1 MATIVS
7 AVASTHNPRIFWNR
21 DQAEKAEMERLEA
34 AFATV
39 RDLLAESRP
48 DVLVVMAN
56 DHIDGLFFDNMPTF
70 SVVTSPRAAGP
81 HWYEAEIMKLPTY
94 DAAVATEGA
103 RRLLRSG
110 REEGIYFSELRNFKV
125 DHAFTLP
132 LSYIR
137 PKADLPII
145 PIVTNTFGYPLAS
158 QDRWFE
164 FGAFLRNEIAHWPR
178 EMRVA
183 VVASFN
189 LAVEVGGPLAG
200 KTDPAFTRW
209 LTEQMAAG
217 NAEEM
222 VRTLT
227 VPNLVRQGNSTA
239 EFLNYIA
246 LLGVLGDQPPGFIE
260 TKPVQGVGTCP
271 VAYWTLG

>member
-21 DQAEKAEMERLEA
+21 DQAETADMERLEG
-34 AFATV
+34 AFAAT

-48 DVLVVMAN
+48 DILVVLAN
-56 DHIDGLFFDNMPTF
+56 DHVDGLFFDNMPTF

-94 DAAVATEGA
+94 DAAVAGEA
-103 RRLLRSG
+103 AHRLLRSG
-110 REEGIYFSELRNFKV
+110 REEGIYFSELRSFKI

-137 PKADLPII
+137 PKADIPIV

-158 QDRWFE
+158 QNRWFD
-164 FGAFLRNEIAHWPR
+164 FGVFLRNEIAQWPKDL
-178 EMRVA
+178 RVS

-200 KTDPAFTRW
+200 NTDPEFTRW
-209 LTEQMAAG
+209 LTQQMTTGAAETMI
-217 NAEEM
+217 N
-222 VRTLT
+222 TLT
-227 VPNLVRQGNSTA
+227 VPNLVKQGNSTA

-246 LLGVLGDQPPGFIE
+246 LLGIVGDQPPGFIQ
-260 TKPVQGVGTCP
+260 TKPVPGVGTCP
-271 VAYWTLG
+271 VAYWSLT